1 MNKIFFIPCVLGPHH
16 KFVTLDFALK
26 KIFGEKASTIEKDVQ
41 EYMKSFFDKYSKSTS
56 KDKGG
61 KLSST
66 DVEAS
71 ISISMVMK
79 DIGYFYEE
87 LSRHTSGSGTGNSK
101 SELDKYLRKDI
112 KVGKPDF
119 SVFLWWKYNS
129 TRFPFLSKMAR
140 DIRSESQLISIEEH
154 SDSLKQLEQATTT
167 TIKPKDYTHSPVQ
180 ERIADKIT
188 ILLDRRDNHN
198 RETPLHLVVHLT
210 DVYAA
215 KVLVVVGADILLQN
229 ADGWNVLQE
238 AIMQRCSDVVSILV

>member
-26 KIFGEKASTIEKDVQ
+26 KIFGEKPSTIEKDVQ

-79 DIGYFYEE
+79 DIGDFYEE

-129 TRFPFLSKMAR
+129 TRFPFFSKMAR
-140 DIRSESQLISIEEH
+140 DIRSESQLRSIEEH
-154 SDSLKQLEQATTT
+154 SDSIKQLEQGKKRT
-167 TIKPKDYTHSPVQ
+167 
-180 ERIADKIT
+180 
-188 ILLDRRDNHN
+188 
-198 RETPLHLVVHLT
+198 LHLV
-210 DVYAA
+210 
-215 KVLVVVGADILLQN
+215 N
-229 ADGWNVLQE
+229 
-238 AIMQRCSDVVSILV
+238 CSFNIFVA